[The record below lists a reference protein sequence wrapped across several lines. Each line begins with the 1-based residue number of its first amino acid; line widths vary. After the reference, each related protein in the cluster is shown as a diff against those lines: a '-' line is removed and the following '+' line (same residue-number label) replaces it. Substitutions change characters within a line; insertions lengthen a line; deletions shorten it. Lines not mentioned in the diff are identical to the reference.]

1 MNMGQNIL
9 KLIKLAD
16 IITLLNAL
24 FGFASILMT
33 LDGQIES
40 ALVLILLAVIAD
52 GADGAVARFTGTG
65 VLGANLDSLA
75 DVISF
80 GVAPAVVAFVSLNS
94 FDNWM
99 GVFPGLFLVCGIL
112 RLARFNVSGKTDG
125 FEGIPI
131 TAGGFI
137 VALFIFI
144 KDFVPY
150 FETIFPGLLVILSLL
165 MVSTISYPKI
175 KKPIVLAPIV
185 VVMIFDIIVFYL
197 GYNDLLMKGALLLF
211 MLIMA
216 YVLSPIWR
224 KIYDRNY

>member
-1 MNMGQNIL
+1 MGQNIL

-16 IITLLNAL
+16 IITLINAL
-24 FGFASILMT
+24 LGFASILMT
-33 LDGQIES
+33 LHGQIES

-52 GADGAVARFTGTG
+52 GADGAVARFTGNG
-65 VLGANLDSLA
+65 VLGANLDSLS

-80 GVAPAVVAFVSLNS
+80 GVAPAVVAFVSLDS
-94 FDNWM
+94 MDNWM

-112 RLARFNVSGKTDG
+112 RLARFNVSGKKDG

-137 VALFIFI
+137 VALFLLMR
-144 KDFVPY
+144 DFVPY
-150 FETIFPGLLVILSLL
+150 FEVVFPVLLLILSIL

-185 VVMIFDIIVFYL
+185 AVLVFDITVFFL
-197 GYNDLLMKGALLLF
+197 GYTDLLKKGTLILF
-211 MLIMA
+211 MFIMA
-216 YVLSPIWR
+216 YVLSPVWR
-224 KIYDRNY
+224 KTYDRDQ

>member
-1 MNMGQNIL
+1 MGQNIL
-9 KLIKLAD
+9 KLIKPAD
-16 IITLLNAL
+16 IITLINAL
-24 FGFASILMT
+24 LGFASILMT
-33 LDGQIES
+33 LNGQIES

-52 GADGAVARFTGTG
+52 GADGVVARYSGNG
-65 VLGANLDSLA
+65 VLGANLDSLS

-80 GVAPAVVAFVSLNS
+80 GVAPAVVAFVSLDSMN
-94 FDNWM
+94 NWM

-112 RLARFNVSGKTDG
+112 RLARFNVSWKTDG

-137 VALFIFI
+137 VALFLLM

-150 FETIFPGLLVILSLL
+150 FEVVFPAFLLILSIL

-175 KKPIVLAPIV
+175 KKPIVLALIV
-185 VVMIFDIIVFYL
+185 AVLVFDVLVFYL
-197 GYNDLLMKGALLLF
+197 DYPDLLKKGTLLLF

-224 KIYDRNY
+224 KIYDYDQ

>member
-1 MNMGQNIL
+1 MGQNIL
-9 KLIKLAD
+9 KIIKPAD
-16 IITLLNAL
+16 IITLINAL
-24 FGFASILMT
+24 LGFASILMT
-33 LDGQIES
+33 LNGKIES

-80 GVAPAVVAFVSLNS
+80 GVAPAVVAFVSLGSMN
-94 FDNWM
+94 NWM

-112 RLARFNVSGKTDG
+112 RLARFNVSGKKDG

-137 VALFIFI
+137 VALFLLMR
-144 KDFVPY
+144 DFVPY
-150 FETIFPGLLVILSLL
+150 FEFVFPVLLLILSVL

-175 KKPIVLAPIV
+175 KKPIVLVPIAV
-185 VVMIFDIIVFYL
+185 VLVFDIFAYYL
-197 GYNDLLMKGALLLF
+197 DYPDLLKKGTLLLF
-211 MLIMA
+211 LFIVV
-216 YVLSPIWR
+216 YVLSPVWS
-224 KIYDRNY
+224 KIYDRN